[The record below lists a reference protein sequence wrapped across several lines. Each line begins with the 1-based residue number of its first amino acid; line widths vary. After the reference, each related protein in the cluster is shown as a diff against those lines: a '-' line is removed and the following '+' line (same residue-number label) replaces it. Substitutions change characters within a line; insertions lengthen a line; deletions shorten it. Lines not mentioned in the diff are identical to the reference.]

1 MHTCVHPSQ
10 AVGMPSQETA
20 YAHPTKKFFMEKQ
33 QSQRVRVF
41 CRVRPAIASEEENGS
56 VLDVFDTETNEV
68 RVKIDGGVRPMQTF
82 DGCFGQDSTQAM
94 VYQEAAN
101 DVVHSVLDGYN
112 ATLIAYGQTGSGKT
126 YTMMGGNYNT
136 EDMKNAGVIPQAIQN
151 IFRRIQDDDE
161 HQFAVTMSY
170 LQIYLDTLQ
179 DLLQPN
185 NQQITIRENA
195 RQGVFVANATTVD
208 IYSLDD
214 FLQVLEVGNG
224 NRVSAFTN
232 LNAQSSRSHACI
244 ICTVHKIKRPR
255 KAEDGANAAP
265 VDTKVLA
272 GKLFALDLA
281 GSERVKKSGAGG
293 ARLEEAKAINKSLAA
308 LGNCISALAKD
319 QTSHIPYR
327 SSILTRLLQES
338 LGGNCLTSLIIT
350 IRPGKSFLYDTIN
363 TLAFGSR
370 AMVIKNVV
378 KQNVSDKNYESMV
391 FHLEEQLASAM
402 KEMLKKEQDSMI
414 EITQSLKEK
423 KDMESELSKV
433 RNRNEKLA
441 EELADANAKLKKLEF
456 TNEENASEVQRYKD
470 ALQTANDQLKDYRSS
485 KDIISSKYAALNH
498 DHKGMQTTLEE
509 MKTLLQEALDKIRN
523 KDSEIS
529 KLADVNK
536 NLCAERDVLQI
547 QNTKQTASIDA
558 LKESEKALINKL
570 KAMKDDLRDG
580 FLLSG
585 ELEKLG
591 NGNFTESLLQAVRS
605 EHTKAIARSEEILVE
620 EHKVNM
626 SNLKRAH
633 EDEITRLHNVL
644 KLAHIPIPHAKQ
656 KIIVASDSTA
666 KLKGMESTTSDDNV
680 PKLKKL
686 QREVVALKSV
696 LNTHNKQICS
706 RCGWGWHLFDEVFKL
721 HHDDHEV

>member
-1 MHTCVHPSQ
+1 M
-10 AVGMPSQETA
+10 ET
-20 YAHPTKKFFMEKQ
+20 Q

-41 CRVRPAIASEEENGS
+41 CRLRPATASEEENGS
-56 VLDVFDTETNEV
+56 VLDVFDDETHEV
-68 RVKIDGGVRPMQTF
+68 RVKIDGGVRPIQKF
-82 DGCFGQDSTQAM
+82 DGCFGQDSTQTM
-94 VYQEAAN
+94 VYQETAN
-101 DVVHSVLDGYN
+101 DIVRSVLDGYN
-112 ATLIAYGQTGSGKT
+112 ATLIAYGMTGSGKT
-126 YTMMGGNYNT
+126 YTMMGSNYSAEN
-136 EDMKNAGVIPQAIQN
+136 MKNAGVIPQAIQN
-151 IFRRIQDDDE
+151 IFGYIQADDE

-185 NQQITIRENA
+185 NEQISIRENA

-214 FLQVLEVGNG
+214 FLKVLDVGNR
-224 NRVSAFTN
+224 NRVTAFTN
-232 LNAQSSRSHACI
+232 LNSHSSRSHACI
-244 ICTVHKIKRPR
+244 ICTVHKIKRPQ
-255 KAEDGANAAP
+255 KTKDGTSAAP
-265 VDTKVLA
+265 ADTKVLA

-281 GSERVKKSGAGG
+281 GSERVKKSGVGG

-319 QTSHIPYR
+319 QTKHIPYR
-327 SSILTRLLQES
+327 SSLLTRLLQES
-338 LGGNCLTSLIIT
+338 LGGNCLTSLVVT

-363 TLAFGSR
+363 TLAFGAR
-370 AMVIKNVV
+370 AMVVKNVV

-423 KDMESELSKV
+423 KDMESELSKM
-433 RNRNEKLA
+433 RNQNDKLV
-441 EELADANAKLKKLEF
+441 EQLADANVKMKKLELA
-456 TNEENASEVQRYKD
+456 NEENALELERHTNELQHANEKLKEYK
-470 ALQTANDQLKDYRSS
+470 AS
-485 KDIISSKYAALNH
+485 KDKISSKYDALN
-498 DHKGMQTTLEE
+498 DGNREMQNTLEE

-523 KDSEIS
+523 KESEIA
-529 KLADVNK
+529 KLTNFNND
-536 NLCAERDVLQI
+536 LCVKRDALQV
-547 QNTKQTASIDA
+547 QNTKLTASIDD
-558 LKESEKALINKL
+558 LKESEKVLIDKL
-570 KAMKDDLRDG
+570 KAMKDDLQNG

-585 ELEKLG
+585 KLEKLG

-605 EHTKAIARSEEILVE
+605 EHKKAISRSEEILVE
-620 EHKVNM
+620 EHKINI

-644 KLAHIPIPHAKQ
+644 KLAHIPIPHTNQ
-656 KIIVASDSTA
+656 EMHVASESA
-666 KLKGMESTTSDDNV
+666 GKEKGVESATDDNL

-721 HHDDHEV
+721 HHNDNEV